1 MVKGLYTAYTGMINE
16 QYRLDVVANN
26 LANAATVGYKK
37 ESVSNQSFDDVLAVK
52 VNDETVGNLNQRIG
66 SMSLGVKFGENYTD
80 YSQGSLHQTGNTFDL
95 AIQGKGFFR
104 VVVQNKNGS
113 ESIKYSRDGSFTVTS
128 EGYVTDAD
136 GNRLMGED
144 GYIQVPTNAGEVS
157 IDASGN
163 IYSDGEYVNR
173 ITLADFEDYNYLEKY
188 ADDLYQ
194 TVDGATEIDSSGSI
208 LQGYTEQSNVSTV
221 KEMVDMISITRA
233 YEANQKVIT
242 TVDTMLD
249 KAVNQ
254 VGKL

>member
-104 VVVQNKNGS
+104 VAVQNKNGS